1 MLLEDIEL
9 FHGRC
14 IVLMISER
22 HELKW
27 HQLWSTFIILICT
40 IVLVNWVMY
49 YSIQPWSTCCIFG
62 RHELSRKLRV
72 VLIGNKKRTRLFCCF
87 ATRYY
92 IEQLARAGEENMV
105 WGSDL
110 ECINKFASGD
120 VGAQLMQDLCEE
132 KLLSHRFPNIRQGSD
147 FLSSGEDRAQWG
159 LFPEMSMRCTAN
171 VPELLKRK
179 KK

>member
-1 MLLEDIEL
+1 
-9 FHGRC
+9 
-14 IVLMISER
+14 
-22 HELKW
+22 
-27 HQLWSTFIILICT
+27 
-40 IVLVNWVMY
+40 MY